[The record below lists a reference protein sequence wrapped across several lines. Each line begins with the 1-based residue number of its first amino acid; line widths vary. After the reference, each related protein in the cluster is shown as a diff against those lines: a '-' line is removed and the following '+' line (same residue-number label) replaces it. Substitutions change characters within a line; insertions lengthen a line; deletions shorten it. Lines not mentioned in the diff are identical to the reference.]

1 MAGKKVGDDGVGDLA
16 EIGVKQADGAEILMV
31 LQANNV
37 VGLVSQFGHVD
48 VGPTGTAS
56 TSLRGLRVRMAR
68 SAARVVAPVA
78 MPSSTT
84 MTVRSLSAGCARS
97 PR

>member
-37 VGLVSQFGHVD
+37 VGLVSQFGQ
-48 VGPTGTAS
+48 
-56 TSLRGLRVRMAR
+56 
-68 SAARVVAPVA
+68 
-78 MPSSTT
+78 
-84 MTVRSLSAGCARS
+84 C
-97 PR
+97 